1 MFYVAATILQN
12 NSSLNSQ
19 DVYTGCY
26 VVFVG
31 SIGCGVSISQMPSI
45 SAAKAAAKKVFGI
58 INEESKIDPKQPGER
73 KMTEGRIVL
82 SDVYFRYPSRY
93 RYTLRN
99 FNLNIEPNQSVA
111 IVGHSGS
118 GKSTIASIV

>member
-99 FNLNIEPNQSVA
+99 FNLF
-111 IVGHSGS
+111 
-118 GKSTIASIV
+118 TINNALM